1 MFVRLLPLLVL
12 ATPSLQFWLPSFPW
26 DSSEDNNT
34 EIRVL
39 EDRED
44 MLTTLDHLEAIGED
58 AVDTTNQL
66 ISQVAE
72 VELDLI

>member
-12 ATPSLQFWLPSFPW
+12 ATPSLQFWLPSLPW

-34 EIRVL
+34 VIRVS

-66 ISQVAE
+66 ISQAAE
-72 VELDLI
+72 V